1 MFDCLFPL
9 FEPLTRRSGL
19 SLDWMGPVVVGL
31 GWLLILVMSDYCDGL
46 WVYLLY
52 VWWHTTMQTKTT
64 RHDTTWH
71 DKTRPPLSIHPLLL
85 LSLARVSLYGPI
97 CTRVMWWP
105 NWSFSFCPLEWS
117 IWDNPL
123 CGAIMVMSSRSGD
136 DTLLINILLH
146 YLIWV
151 PRSRPS
157 RPLDSHNRKSSALWI
172 GG

>member
-19 SLDWMGPVVVGL
+19 SLNWIIPAVVVGL
-31 GWLLILVMSDYCDGL
+31 GWLLIQVRLLWWSLGL
-46 WVYLLY
+46 STVCM
-52 VWWHTTMQTKTT
+52 VTHHHANKNNTT
-64 RHDTTWH
+64 RHDMTRH
-71 DKTRPPLSIHPLLL
+71 DHPPLSIHPLLL

-146 YLIWV
+146 YPIWV

-157 RPLDSHNRKSSALWI
+157 RPLESHSRKSSALWI